1 MMRMMRM
8 TLRAIVDL
16 LARNSGGRKGI
27 PLLASEKWEIG
38 QFSWPLTSYSA
49 LE

>member
-27 PLLASEKWEIG
+27 PLLASEKWENG
-38 QFSWPLTSYSA
+38 MNWAVCFA
-49 LE
+49 FVGH